1 MEFRIRSAMDAASE
15 EAARFN
21 RWLRD
26 GPAALKYPARRVHPC
41 GILVRAVA

>member
-1 MEFRIRSAMDAASE
+1 MDAASE
-15 EAARFN
+15 EAARFK

-26 GPAALKYPARRVHPC
+26 GPAALKYPAPSRVHPC